1 MAIAIRMFKDSSNKN
16 SYTGKYLCEI
26 VLIHLVGI
34 TDIEQH
40 L

>member
-1 MAIAIRMFKDSSNKN
+1 MAIQMFKDSSNKN
-16 SYTGKYLCEI
+16 CFTGKYLCEI
-26 VLIHLVGI
+26 VLMHLVGI